1 MLTFITL
8 EFTLFKN
15 SPLAILATVMC
26 LAVLPPWV
34 QFLLSIWDHCDSN
47 IGERRIVKSKRGE
60 LLTAWPQAPPPGIPR
75 GLCRIRILGIPQG
88 LCRIRILGIPQGLC
102 RWKIA
107 SNTPGGSDFE
117 LDYVWDLIP
126 SLPLPCYVTL
136 NRSLNETKFMKT
148 VIVMSVLYDYC

>member
-47 IGERRIVKSKRGE
+47 IRERRIVKSKRGE
-60 LLTAWPQAPPPGIPR
+60 LPTAWPQAPPPGIPR

-88 LCRIRILGIPQGLC
+88 LCRWR
-102 RWKIA
+102 IA

-117 LDYVWDLIP
+117 LGYVWDLIP

-136 NRSLNETKFMKT
+136 NRSRDETKFMKT
-148 VIVMSVLYDYC
+148 VIVMSMLYDYC